1 MDKIKRRENLQ
12 SLLVLAFP
20 IVLEEILSTL
30 LQYVDTAMVG
40 RLGARATA
48 SVSLTSTVNW
58 LIYSFFSSFAIAL
71 GAIISKALGE
81 KNYKRIKEA
90 STLSFSLSIVL
101 GLIICLLATT
111 LSPFIPKWMNAS
123 VDIQKDASS
132 YFFIISLAIP
142 FRAFIILAAS
152 AMRAI
157 KNSKT
162 PMYINL
168 SANILNIG
176 LNYLLIYTAS
186 LGVTGAALATLI
198 SYALASVVIAII
210 WKKMEIISY
219 EKNYIIPDKALI
231 KETFTIALPA
241 VATNATS
248 CFGHIVFASLV
259 SSMGTIVFAAH
270 SIALSAETIF
280 YVPGYGLRGATST
293 LIGVS
298 VGEKD
303 EDKFKVIE
311 RQSMILTILMMS
323 FTGLLLF
330 LFARPIMG
338 FFTPDEEV
346 IREGASIL
354 KLIAFTEPLF
364 GLMIVSE
371 GIYYGLGETKYT
383 FYIETIGAWGIRILF
398 SLIAIKVF
406 NVNLFGVWICM
417 ALDNSFRALG
427 LAIPLFMKKG
437 NKLFKKRTEYKA
449 I

>member
-90 STLSFSLSIVL
+90 STLSFSLSIIL

-142 FRAFIILAAS
+142 FRAFIILASS

-186 LGVTGAALATLI
+186 LGVKGAALATLI

-210 WKKMEIISY
+210 WKKMKLISY
-219 EKNYIIPDKALI
+219 EKNYLKPDKALV

-248 CFGHIVFASLV
+248 CLGHIVFASLV
-259 SSMGTIVFAAH
+259 SSMGTIIFAAH

-303 EDKFKVIE
+303 EDK
-311 RQSMILTILMMS
+311 
-323 FTGLLLF
+323 
-330 LFARPIMG
+330 
-338 FFTPDEEV
+338 
-346 IREGASIL
+346 
-354 KLIAFTEPLF
+354 
-364 GLMIVSE
+364 
-371 GIYYGLGETKYT
+371 
-383 FYIETIGAWGIRILF
+383 
-398 SLIAIKVF
+398 
-406 NVNLFGVWICM
+406 
-417 ALDNSFRALG
+417 
-427 LAIPLFMKKG
+427 
-437 NKLFKKRTEYKA
+437 
-449 I
+449 

>member
-1 MDKIKRRENLQ
+1 
-12 SLLVLAFP
+12 
-20 IVLEEILSTL
+20 
-30 LQYVDTAMVG
+30 
-40 RLGARATA
+40 
-48 SVSLTSTVNW
+48 
-58 LIYSFFSSFAIAL
+58 
-71 GAIISKALGE
+71 
-81 KNYKRIKEA
+81 
-90 STLSFSLSIVL
+90 
-101 GLIICLLATT
+101 
-111 LSPFIPKWMNAS
+111 MNAS

-142 FRAFIILAAS
+142 FRAFIILASS

-186 LGVTGAALATLI
+186 LGVKGAALATLI

-210 WKKMEIISY
+210 WKKMKLISY
-219 EKNYIIPDKALI
+219 EKNYLKPDKALV

-248 CFGHIVFASLV
+248 CLGHIVFASLV
-259 SSMGTIVFAAH
+259 SSMGTIIFAAH

-398 SLIAIKVF
+398 SLIAIKML

-427 LAIPLFMKKG
+427 LAIPLFMKRG
-437 NKLFKKRTEYKA
+437 NKLFKKRTEY
-449 I
+449 